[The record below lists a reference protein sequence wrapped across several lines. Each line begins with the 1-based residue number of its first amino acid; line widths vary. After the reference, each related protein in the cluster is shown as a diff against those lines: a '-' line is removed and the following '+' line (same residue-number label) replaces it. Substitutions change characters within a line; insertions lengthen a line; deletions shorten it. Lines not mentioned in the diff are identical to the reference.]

1 MEAKKTIEN
10 LAWLRQDII
19 GRNLLFETPYG
30 KRPLVYADYT
40 ASGRGLYSIENYLMK
55 ILQYYA
61 NSHTE
66 DDFTGKTMTTLL
78 HEAEQTVKQA
88 VNAGP
93 KGKVIFTESG
103 TTGGIA
109 KLQEILGVFWPPATR
124 ERVNGFL
131 KSCNERYPGRIK
143 CGLEL
148 HDFIHEN
155 KPIVF
160 VGPYEHHS
168 NEIMWRQTLC
178 DIIEIPLN
186 ESDELD
192 LLALEKTI
200 SSAKYAQRPKIGSFS
215 AASNVSGLKTDV
227 YTVAKILHRHGA
239 LACFDFAACAPY
251 VEIDMNHDEESYF
264 DAIFL
269 SPHKFLGGPGTSGVL
284 IFNEDI
290 YPKELPPTIAAGG
303 TVDYVSPE
311 KEEFISDIETRE
323 KPGTPGIMQAIRTSL
338 VFQLKEK
345 IGVDRIEQI
354 EEYYYQKF
362 TAAFA
367 DEENIDFYGPQAADK
382 KVPIIPFNIRYKDRV
397 LHPKFVT
404 RLMNDLFGIQTRAGC
419 SCAGPYGHYLMG
431 IEQDFSNFYRCM
443 ITNAGYHGIK
453 PGWVRLNLHY
463 VLDETEFDYL
473 VKALKLVVRYAHRF
487 IPQYIFDIKTGDWSN
502 KQAAEKLPFS
512 LDIEEAYSVEKYVH
526 NQPQDYAARYQA
538 ALAEAEKI
546 AQSLP
551 DDFQILQFDP
561 ELEKLIYFHV
571 NTMINYQS
579 CRKDVNEQKKAKDG
593 KNEESDCY

>member
-1 MEAKKTIEN
+1 MNPKTVIKN
-10 LAWLRQDII
+10 FDWLRNDVI
-19 GRNLLFETPYG
+19 GRNKLFTTPYG
-30 KRPLVYADYT
+30 EKPLVYADYT
-40 ASGRGLYSIENYLMK
+40 ASARGLFSIENYLMK
-55 ILQYYA
+55 ILQFYA
-61 NSHTE
+61 NSHT
-66 DDFTGKTMTTLL
+66 DDDYTGKTMTSLL
-78 HEAEQTVKQA
+78 HQAEVNVKKS
-88 VNAGP
+88 VNAGE
-93 KGKVIFTESG
+93 KGKIIFTESG

-124 ERVNGFL
+124 ERVNSFL
-131 KSCNERYPGRIK
+131 KSCNERYPGRVQ

-148 HDFIHEN
+148 NDFIHES

-186 ESDELD
+186 DNEELD
-192 LLALEKTI
+192 LIKLEETVANPI
-200 SSAKYAQRPKIGSFS
+200 YNCRPKIGSFS

-227 YTVAKILHRHGA
+227 YEVARILHRHNA

-251 VEIDMNHDEESYF
+251 VEVDMNHGKDCYF

-290 YPKELPPTIAAGG
+290 YPKDLPPTIAAGG

-311 KEEFISDIETRE
+311 KEEFITDIETRE

-338 VFQLKEK
+338 VFQLKDK
-345 IGVDRIEQI
+345 IGVDKIEVV
-354 EEYYYQKF
+354 EEYYYNKF
-362 TAAFA
+362 KAAFIGN
-367 DEENIDFYGPQAADK
+367 DKINFYGPQEVEK
-382 KVPIIPFNIRYKDRV
+382 KIPIIPFNIPYKGKV

-431 IEQDFSNFYRCM
+431 IEQEFSNFYRCM

-463 VLDETEFDYL
+463 ILDEAELDYIIAALQFITEHGF
-473 VKALKLVVRYAHRF
+473 KF
-487 IPQYIFDIKTGDWSN
+487 IPEYIFDIKTGDWDN
-502 KQAAEKLPFS
+502 VNMIEMTLIK
-512 LDIEEAYSVEKYVH
+512 LDIDAAYEDEKYTH
-526 NQPQDYAARYQA
+526 TQPADYKEQYSK
-538 ALAEAEKI
+538 ALAQAEAI
-546 AQSLP
+546 AAKLDS
-551 DDFQILQFDP
+551 QFDIVSY
-561 ELEKLIYFHV
+561 EDNLEKLIYFHANKV
-571 NTMINYQS
+571 INYQP
-579 CRKDVNEQKKAKDG
+579 CKKL
-593 KNEESDCY
+593 S